1 MSSLD
6 EMRKKRKSSLIVV
19 CTLGLV
25 PLFNKD
31 VRPLWMTNIFEGTSM
46 MEYEGAA
53 FVLKAISFFALGAL
67 TAALFFIVNF
77 IKLIYY
83 SIEISRF

>member
-46 MEYEGAA
+46 MEYEG
-53 FVLKAISFFALGAL
+53 V
-67 TAALFFIVNF
+67 
-77 IKLIYY
+77 
-83 SIEISRF
+83 